1 MSRCYA
7 MWGKVDAALDSL
19 QQAIELNPDYR
30 EQAKTDADFAGM
42 RQEERFQALLGERES
57 V

>member
-1 MSRCYA
+1 